1 MDEMLEYLKQ
11 VKFDRQLKKLNK
23 KLKGKTIV
31 IYGSGLLFQKVL
43 SNYDLSELN
52 IIGIS
57 DRKYIEDDEGKKD
70 LGYPIVPL
78 TKIVDYKPDYVLIS
92 TLKFLEIMDNFIHKD
107 FKGTKIKVLPL
118 VDKPFWKMI
127 KEIFE

>member
-1 MDEMLEYLKQ
+1 MLEYLKQ

>member
-1 MDEMLEYLKQ
+1 MQ
-11 VKFDRQLKKLNK
+11 AKLNK

>member
-1 MDEMLEYLKQ
+1 MSVATKNTKKLGVFIPE
-11 VKFDRQLKKLNK
+11 FWSKKLNK

-57 DRKYIEDDEGKKD
+57 DRKF
-70 LGYPIVPL
+70 
-78 TKIVDYKPDYVLIS
+78 S
-92 TLKFLEIMDNFIHKD
+92 HFINP
-107 FKGTKIKVLPL
+107 V
-118 VDKPFWKMI
+118 
-127 KEIFE
+127 